1 MAVED
6 WVDTGYD
13 MDDIIEAERRRKEM
27 REDALDWYYHIGQ
40 DGKPVDV
47 RTISESYARNLFYWY
62 ERNYGCFDKYDS
74 VMIMTLAERG
84 NIDLAEVM
92 GSRR

>member
-1 MAVED
+1 MSKKIVICEKMKFIWTEED
-6 WVDTGYD
+6 LN
-13 MDDIIEAERRRKEM
+13 R
-27 REDALDWYYHIGQ
+27 
-40 DGKPVDV
+40 V
-47 RTISESYARNLFYWY
+47 RDLFYWY